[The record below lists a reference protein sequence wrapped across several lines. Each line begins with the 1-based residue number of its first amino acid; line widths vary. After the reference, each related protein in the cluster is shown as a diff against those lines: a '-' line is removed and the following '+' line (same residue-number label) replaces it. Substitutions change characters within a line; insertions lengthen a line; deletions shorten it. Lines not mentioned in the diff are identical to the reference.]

1 MTPARLQALWADL
14 NARYFRGTLP
24 PIEIQW
30 SRRLTSSTGMFV
42 SRVGP
47 RARPRP
53 ERHRVIRLSV
63 PLLRG
68 PVPAPERELLATLA
82 HEMIHQWQYDRL
94 RRRPDHGA
102 EFRRKMVR
110 MNRDGLGIA
119 VRHDL
124 EEAVRAFVRHVW
136 RCTRCG
142 CLYERQRRSISPIRH
157 RCGRCRGPLREVPPA
172 ERRAP
177 RRPKATPSRRS
188 GRADPPVQLRLAF
201 D

>member
-14 NARYFRGTLP
+14 NARYFRGALP
-24 PIEIQW
+24 PIEIHW

-47 RARPRP
+47 RTVGRP

-68 PVPAPERELLATLA
+68 PVPAPEREVLATLA

-102 EFRRKMVR
+102 EFRRKMAA

-124 EEAVRAFVRHVW
+124 EAAVRAFVRHVW
-136 RCTRCG
+136 KCKRCG
-142 CLYERQRRSISPIRH
+142 CLYERQRRSISPLRH
-157 RCGRCRGPLREVPPA
+157 RCGRCRGLLCEVTSEEREA
-172 ERRAP
+172 L
-177 RRPKATPSRRS
+177 RRPKDRPA
-188 GRADPPVQLRLAF
+188 QLALAF
-201 D
+201 DAES